1 MRRGAILATAVLLCL
16 ATPSVEAEH
25 AIDTDGTGTTN
36 GSAAAP
42 TTPTT
47 PENNV
52 TDESITNNI
61 TNNVTNQGT
70 SDETKAEP
78 EVVYV
83 PVPFRETC
91 TTVRH
96 GNDFEKID
104 CRTQPL
110 ATAGGNP
117 ALEGI
122 CTVRYGM
129 RTCY

>member
-1 MRRGAILATAVLLCL
+1 MRRGAIFATAILLCV
-16 ATPSVEAEH
+16 AAPSVEAEH
-25 AIDTDGTGTTN
+25 AVDVDGTGTN

-42 TTPTT
+42 TTPSA
-47 PENNV
+47 PESNV

-61 TNNVTNQGT
+61 TNNVTSTPG
-70 SDETKAEP
+70 ETKAEP

-91 TTVRH
+91 TTVRY
-96 GNDFEKID
+96 GKDFEKSD

-110 ATAGGNP
+110 TTAGGNP

>member
-1 MRRGAILATAVLLCL
+1 MRKGAMLATAVLLCL

-25 AIDTDGTGTTN
+25 AIDSDGTATN

-42 TTPTT
+42 TTPAT

-52 TDESITNNI
+52 TDESVTNNVTNNI
-61 TNNVTNQGT
+61 TNESKEAQ
-70 SDETKAEP
+70 P

-91 TTVRH
+91 TTVRY
-96 GNDFEKID
+96 GKEFEKSD

-117 ALEGI
+117 ALQGI
-122 CTVRYGM
+122 CTIRYGT